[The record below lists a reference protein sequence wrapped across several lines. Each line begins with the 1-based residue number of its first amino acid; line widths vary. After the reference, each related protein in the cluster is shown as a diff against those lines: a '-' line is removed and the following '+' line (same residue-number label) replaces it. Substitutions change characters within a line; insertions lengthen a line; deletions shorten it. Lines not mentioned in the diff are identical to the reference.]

1 MTQSD
6 MVKRLTARMFGQLV
20 LVFAV
25 VITIGCDR
33 VTKHV
38 ATTTLAGTPDRSYL
52 GDTVRVVYAENT
64 GGFLSIGADL
74 PAPARTALF
83 TFATGLALIAL
94 GVLVTRNHWSGVA
107 ALGVSLFVAGGASNW
122 FDRLAHG
129 SVVDFLNV
137 GIGPL
142 RTGIFNVADIAI
154 TVGVALFALAEFRP
168 RSGSATQP

>member
-83 TFATGLALIAL
+83 TFATGLAL
-94 GVLVTRNHWSGVA
+94 S
-107 ALGVSLFVAGGASNW
+107 FGAPFW
-122 FDRLAHG
+122 FDAL
-129 SVVDFLNV
+129 SKFMN
-137 GIGPL
+137 L
-142 RTGIFNVADIAI
+142 RAAGAKPERQT
-154 TVGVALFALAEFRP
+154 
-168 RSGSATQP
+168 

>member
-52 GDTVRVVYAENT
+52 GDTVRVVYAENA
-64 GGFLSIGADL
+64 GGFLGIGADL

-94 GVLVTRNHWSGVA
+94 GVLVTRNHWNGVA

-122 FDRLAHG
+122 FDRLADG

-168 RSGSATQP
+168 RGGSGTQT